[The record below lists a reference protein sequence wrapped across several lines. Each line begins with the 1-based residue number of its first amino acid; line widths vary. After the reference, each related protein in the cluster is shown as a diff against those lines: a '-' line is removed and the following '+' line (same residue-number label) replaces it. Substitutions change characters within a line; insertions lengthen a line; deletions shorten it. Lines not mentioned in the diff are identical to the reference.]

1 MKSWPSPDVPRLPG
15 VGQVP
20 QIYDVAGSSL
30 RPSATGQQAS
40 MYVCGITPYDATH
53 IGHTATYVAFDL
65 LNRAWRDAGLEVT
78 YVQNVTDIDDPL
90 LERANRDGE
99 DWAGLA
105 ERQTDLFRADMTALR
120 VVAPAHYIGAVEA
133 IPLVIDFVE
142 GLSKKGAAYDVDGDV
157 YFPVA
162 SDPHFGEVS
171 KLSRETMLDVF
182 AERGGDPDRQGKRD
196 PLDCLLW
203 LLQRPGEPA
212 WESPLGKGRPGWHVE
227 CSAIALEHLGMSF
240 DIQGG
245 GSDLT
250 FPHHEMCASEAQVLT
265 GEKPFA
271 HAYVYQAMVALDGEK
286 MSKSKGN
293 LVFSSKLRDDGVD
306 PMAIR
311 LQLLTHHYRQP
322 WEWFPNDL
330 AAAEDRLARWRTAVT
345 KPTGPE
351 AAKVLHG
358 VREAIGA
365 DLDAPAAV
373 AVVDGWVD
381 AALAGSGDS
390 GDTSAPALVRSVCD
404 ALLGVAL

>member
-1 MKSWPSPDVPRLPG
+1 MKSWSSPDVPRLPG
-15 VGQVP
+15 AGQVP
-20 QIYDVAGSSL
+20 QIFDVGSGSL
-30 RPSATGQQAS
+30 RPSATGQHAR

-65 LNRAWRDAGLEVT
+65 LNRAWRDAGLDVT

-105 ERQTDLFRADMTALR
+105 ERQTELFRGDMSALR
-120 VVAPAHYIGAVEA
+120 VLAPAQYIGAVEA
-133 IPLVIDFVE
+133 IPLVVDFVE
-142 GLSKKGAAYDVDGDV
+142 ELRGKGAAYSVDGDL
-157 YFPVA
+157 YFPVG
-162 SDPHFGEVS
+162 SDPDFGSVS
-171 KLSRETMLDVF
+171 GLSRSTMLDVF
-182 AERGGDPDRQGKRD
+182 AERGGDPDRAGKRD

-212 WESPLGKGRPGWHVE
+212 WESPHGKGRPGWHVE

-250 FPHHEMCASEAQVLT
+250 FPHHEMCASEAQVLA

-271 HAYVYQAMVALDGEK
+271 HAYVYQAMVSLDGEK

-293 LVFSSKLRDDGVD
+293 LVFSSKLRSDGVD

-311 LQLLTHHYRQP
+311 MVLLTHHYRSP
-322 WEWFPNDL
+322 WEWFPSDL
-330 AAAEDRLARWRTAVT
+330 EAGTARLARWRAAVAL
-345 KPTGPE
+345 PAG
-351 AAKVLHG
+351 ADASKVLPG
-358 VREAIGA
+358 VRDALAA

-373 AVVDGWVD
+373 AVVDEWVD
-381 AALAGSGDS
+381 ATLAGSGS
-390 GDTSAPALVRSVCD
+390 LGDADAPAIVRDVCD
-404 ALLGVAL
+404 SLLGISL